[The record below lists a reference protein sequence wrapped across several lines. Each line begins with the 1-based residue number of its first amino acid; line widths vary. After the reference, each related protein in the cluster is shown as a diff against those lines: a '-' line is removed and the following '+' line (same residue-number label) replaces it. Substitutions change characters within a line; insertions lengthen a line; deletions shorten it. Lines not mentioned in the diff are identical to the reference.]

1 MRQTVHFRE
10 PLTKFPDTESLNKR
24 AAEGWRISAIEWE
37 RDVEVVQRPPLAPM
51 EVPFGLKVSSDCWH
65 LEEDSREVAV
75 LTEIMELLLLDYSLS
90 RVADELNS
98 RGHRM
103 RDQAKWDPVSIFN
116 LLPRIVEVGP
126 RIFSDEQWRVRSERI
141 NKLLPTR

>member
-1 MRQTVHFRE
+1 MRQTVRFRE
-10 PLTKFPDTESLNKR
+10 SVTKLPDAEYLGRR
-24 AAEGWRISAIEWE
+24 AAEGWRISGVEWE
-37 RDVEVVQRPPLAPM
+37 RDVEVVQRQPAPPL
-51 EVPFGLKVSSDCWH
+51 EVPYGLKVSSDCHH
-65 LEEDSREVAV
+65 LEEDSREISV

-90 RVADELNS
+90 RVADELNT

-103 RDQAKWDPVSIFN
+103 RDQSKWDPVSVFN

-126 RIFSDEQWRVRSERI
+126 RIFSDEEWRVRSERI

>member
-10 PLTKFPDTESLNKR
+10 PVTKFPDTELLNKR

-37 RDVEVVQRPPLAPM
+37 REVEVVQRPPMLPM
-51 EVPFGLKVSSDCWH
+51 EVPYGLKVSSDCWH
-65 LEEDSREVAV
+65 LEEDSHEVAI

-90 RVADELNS
+90 RVADELNT

-103 RDQAKWDPVSIFN
+103 RDRSKWDPVSVFN

-126 RIFSDEQWRVRSERI
+126 RIFSDEEWRVRSERI

>member
-10 PLTKFPDTESLNKR
+10 PVTTLPDVESLNKR

-51 EVPFGLKVSSDCWH
+51 EVPFGLKVSGDCWH
-65 LEEDSREVAV
+65 LEEDSREVGV

-126 RIFSDEQWRVRSERI
+126 RIFSDEEWRVRSERI